1 MKMFRRKLFFFLF
14 DESANAGASTTQDPQ
29 PNSNNPAQSTPAIDY
44 EKIASIVEGKQK
56 VAEDTVLKNYF
67 KNQGLTG
74 EEMAQAISSFKSQKA
89 SAQPDVNALQEELRV
104 AQAQALQTKIESN
117 LQLAAMNQGVGS
129 NVLPY
134 VLKLA
139 DQTNLTLESKGED
152 YEAVIAKVLED
163 VPAFK
168 PEATAPTGFTQV
180 GSTGAAKQST
190 TNDELLKV
198 FGI

>member
-1 MKMFRRKLFFFLF
+1 MFKHKLFFF
-14 DESANAGASTTQDPQ
+14 DESANAGESTAQDPQ
-29 PNSNNPAQSTPAIDY
+29 ANSNNPAQSTPAIDY

-89 SAQPDVNALQEELRV
+89 SAQPDVTALQEELRV
-104 AQAQALQTKIESN
+104 AQAQALQTRIESN
-117 LQLAAMNQGVGS
+117 LQLTAIKQGVGS

-139 DQTNLTLESKGED
+139 DSTNLTLDSKNED

-180 GSTGAAKQST
+180 GSTGDVKQST
-190 TNDELLKV
+190 TNDELFKI
-198 FGI
+198 FGV

>member
-1 MKMFRRKLFFFLF
+1 MFKHKLFFF
-14 DESANAGASTTQDPQ
+14 DKSANAGASTTQDPQ

-89 SAQPDVNALQEELRV
+89 SAQPDVASLQEELRV
-104 AQAQALQTKIESN
+104 AQAQALQTRIESN
-117 LQLAAMNQGVGS
+117 LQLAAIKQGVGS

-139 DQTNLTLESKGED
+139 NSTNLTLDSKNED

-168 PEATAPTGFTQV
+168 PEATASTGFTQV
-180 GSTGAAKQST
+180 GSTGDVKQST
-190 TNDELLKV
+190 TNDELLKI
-198 FGI
+198 FGV

>member
-1 MKMFRRKLFFFLF
+1 MKMFKHKLFFF
-14 DESANAGASTTQDPQ
+14 DESANAGESTTQETQ

-89 SAQPDVNALQEELRV
+89 SAQPDVTALQEELRV
-104 AQAQALQTKIESN
+104 AQAQALQTRIESN
-117 LQLAAMNQGVGS
+117 LQLAAMKQGVGS

-139 DQTNLTLESKGED
+139 DSTNLTLDSKNED

-180 GSTGAAKQST
+180 GSTGDVKQST
-190 TNDELLKV
+190 TNDELFKI
-198 FGI
+198 FGV

>member
-1 MKMFRRKLFFFLF
+1 MFKHKLFFF

-89 SAQPDVNALQEELRV
+89 SAQPDVASLQEELRV
-104 AQAQALQTKIESN
+104 AQAQALQTRIESN
-117 LQLAAMNQGVGS
+117 LQLAAIKQGVGS

-139 DQTNLTLESKGED
+139 NSTNLTLDSKNED

-168 PEATAPTGFTQV
+168 PEATASTGFTQV
-180 GSTGAAKQST
+180 GSTGDVKQST

>member
-1 MKMFRRKLFFFLF
+1 MFKHKLFFF
-14 DESANAGASTTQDPQ
+14 DESTSAGASTTQDPQ
-29 PNSNNPAQSTPAIDY
+29 ASSNNPAQSTPEIDY

-89 SAQPDVNALQEELRV
+89 SAQPDVTSLQEELRV
-104 AQAQALQTKIESN
+104 AQAQALQTRIESN
-117 LQLAAMNQGVGS
+117 LQLAAIKQGVGS

-139 DQTNLTLESKGED
+139 DSTNLTLDSKNED

-168 PEATAPTGFTQV
+168 PEATASTGFTQV
-180 GSTGAAKQST
+180 GSTGDVKQST

>member
-1 MKMFRRKLFFFLF
+1 MKMFKHKLFFF
-14 DESANAGASTTQDPQ
+14 DESANAGESTAHDPQ

-89 SAQPDVNALQEELRV
+89 SAQPDVTALQEELRV
-104 AQAQALQTKIESN
+104 AQAQALQTRIESN
-117 LQLAAMNQGVGS
+117 LQLAAIKQGVGS

-139 DQTNLTLESKGED
+139 DSTNLTLDSKNED

-168 PEATAPTGFTQV
+168 PESTAPTGFTQV
-180 GSTGAAKQST
+180 GSTGDVKQST
-190 TNDELLKV
+190 TNDELLKI
-198 FGI
+198 FGV

>member
-1 MKMFRRKLFFFLF
+1 MFKHKLFLF

-29 PNSNNPAQSTPAIDY
+29 ASSNNPAQSTPEIDY
-44 EKIASIVEGKQK
+44 DKIASIVEGKQK

-89 SAQPDVNALQEELRV
+89 SAKPDVASLQEELRV
-104 AQAQALQTKIESN
+104 AQAQALQTRIESN
-117 LQLAAMNQGVGS
+117 LQLAAIKQGVGS

-139 DQTNLTLESKGED
+139 DSTNLTLDSKNED

-168 PEATAPTGFTQV
+168 PEATASTGFTQV
-180 GSTGAAKQST
+180 GSTGDVKQST
-190 TNDELLKV
+190 TNDELLKI
-198 FGI
+198 FGV

>member
-1 MKMFRRKLFFFLF
+1 MKMFKRKLFFHNA
-14 DESANAGASTTQDPQ
+14 DTGTGSAGGQDTSSQTQPASTPE
-29 PNSNNPAQSTPAIDY
+29 IDY
-44 EKIASIVEGKQK
+44 DKIASIVEGKQK

-67 KNQGLTG
+67 KQQGLSG

-89 SAQPDVNALQEELRV
+89 SAQPDVNALQEELRE
-104 AQAQALQTKIESN
+104 AQTQALQTRIESN
-117 LQLAAMNQGVGS
+117 LQLAAIKQGVGS

-139 DQTNLTLESKGED
+139 DQTNLTLDSKSED
-152 YEAVIAKVLED
+152 FEAVIAKVLED

-168 PEATAPTGFTQV
+168 PESTTSTGFTQV
-180 GSTGAAKQST
+180 GSTGTAKQST
-190 TNDELLKV
+190 TNDELLRA

>member
-1 MKMFRRKLFFFLF
+1 MFKHKLFFF

-29 PNSNNPAQSTPAIDY
+29 ASSNNPAQSTPAIDY
-44 EKIASIVEGKQK
+44 EKIASIVEGKQR
-56 VAEDTVLKNYF
+56 VTEDTVLKNYF

-89 SAQPDVNALQEELRV
+89 STQPDVASLQEELRV
-104 AQAQALQTKIESN
+104 AQAQALQTRIESN
-117 LQLAAMNQGVGS
+117 LQLAAIKQGVGS

-139 DQTNLTLESKGED
+139 DSTNLTLDSKNED

-168 PEATAPTGFTQV
+168 PEATASTGFTQV
-180 GSTGAAKQST
+180 GSTGDVKQST

-198 FGI
+198 FGL

>member
-1 MKMFRRKLFFFLF
+1 MFKHKLFLF
-14 DESANAGASTTQDPQ
+14 DESAVAGESTARESQ
-29 PNSNNPAQSTPAIDY
+29 PSSNNPAQSTPEIDY
-44 EKIASIVEGKQK
+44 DKIASIVEGKQK

-74 EEMAQAISSFKSQKA
+74 EEMAQAISIFKSQKA

-104 AQAQALQTKIESN
+104 AQAQTLQTRIESN
-117 LQLAAMNQGVGS
+117 LQLAAMKQGVGS

-139 DQTNLTLESKGED
+139 DSTNLTLDSKNED

-168 PEATAPTGFTQV
+168 PEATASTGFTQV
-180 GSTGAAKQST
+180 GSTGTAKQST
-190 TNDELLKV
+190 TNDDLMKAFGV
-198 FGI
+198 FK

>member
-1 MKMFRRKLFFFLF
+1 MFKHKLFFF

-89 SAQPDVNALQEELRV
+89 SAQPDVASLQEELRV
-104 AQAQALQTKIESN
+104 AQAQALQTRIESN
-117 LQLAAMNQGVGS
+117 LQLVAMKQGVGS

-139 DQTNLTLESKGED
+139 DSTNLTLDSKNED

-168 PEATAPTGFTQV
+168 PEATASTGFTQV
-180 GSTGAAKQST
+180 GSTGDVKQST
-190 TNDELLKV
+190 TNDELLKI
-198 FGI
+198 FGV

>member
-1 MKMFRRKLFFFLF
+1 MFKRKLFFHNA
-14 DESANAGASTTQDPQ
+14 DTGTGSAGGQDTSSQTQPASTPE
-29 PNSNNPAQSTPAIDY
+29 IDY
-44 EKIASIVEGKQK
+44 DKIASIVEGKQK

-67 KNQGLTG
+67 KQQGLSG

-89 SAQPDVNALQEELRV
+89 SAQPDVNALQEELRE
-104 AQAQALQTKIESN
+104 AQTQALQTRIESN
-117 LQLAAMNQGVGS
+117 LQLAAIKQGVNS

-139 DQTNLTLESKGED
+139 DQTNLTLDSKSED
-152 YEAVIAKVLED
+152 FEAVIAKVLED

-168 PEATAPTGFTQV
+168 QESTTSTGFTQV
-180 GSTGAAKQST
+180 GSTGTAKQST
-190 TNDELLKV
+190 TNDELLRA

>member
-1 MKMFRRKLFFFLF
+1 MFKRKLFLF
-14 DESANAGASTTQDPQ
+14 DESAVAGESTARESQQID
-29 PNSNNPAQSTPAIDY
+29 NNPAQSTPEIDY
-44 EKIASIVEGKQK
+44 DKIASIVEGKQK

-104 AQAQALQTKIESN
+104 AQAQALQTRIESN
-117 LQLAAMNQGVGS
+117 LQLAAMKQGVGS

-139 DQTNLTLESKGED
+139 DQTNLTLDSKSED
-152 YEAVIAKVLED
+152 FEAVIAKVLED

-168 PEATAPTGFTQV
+168 PESTTSTGFTQV
-180 GSTGAAKQST
+180 GSTGTAKQST
-190 TNDELLKV
+190 TNDELLRA

>member
-1 MKMFRRKLFFFLF
+1 MFKHKLFFF
-14 DESANAGASTTQDPQ
+14 DESANAGESTAQDPQ

-89 SAQPDVNALQEELRV
+89 SAQPDVANLQEELRV
-104 AQAQALQTKIESN
+104 AQAQALQTRIESN
-117 LQLAAMNQGVGS
+117 LQLAAIKQGVGS

-139 DQTNLTLESKGED
+139 DSTNLTLDSKNED

-168 PEATAPTGFTQV
+168 PEATASTGFTQV
-180 GSTGAAKQST
+180 GSTGDVKQST

>member
-1 MKMFRRKLFFFLF
+1 MFKHKLFFF
-14 DESANAGASTTQDPQ
+14 DESANAGASTTQDSQ
-29 PNSNNPAQSTPAIDY
+29 ANSNNPAQSTPEIDY

-89 SAQPDVNALQEELRV
+89 SAQPDVANLQEELRV

-117 LQLAAMNQGVGS
+117 LQLEAIKQGVGS

-139 DQTNLTLESKGED
+139 DSTNLTLDSKNED

-180 GSTGAAKQST
+180 GSTGDVKQST
-190 TNDELLKV
+190 TNDELLKI
-198 FGI
+198 FGV

>member
-1 MKMFRRKLFFFLF
+1 MKMFKHKLFFF
-14 DESANAGASTTQDPQ
+14 DESANAGASTAQDPQ

-89 SAQPDVNALQEELRV
+89 SAQPDVTALQEELRV

-117 LQLAAMNQGVGS
+117 LQLAAIKQGVGS
-129 NVLPY
+129 NVFPY

-139 DQTNLTLESKGED
+139 DSTNLTLDSKNED
-152 YEAVIAKVLED
+152 YEAAIAKVLED

-180 GSTGAAKQST
+180 GSTGDVKQST
-190 TNDELLKV
+190 TNDELFKI
-198 FGI
+198 FGV

>member
-1 MKMFRRKLFFFLF
+1 MFKHKLFFF
-14 DESANAGASTTQDPQ
+14 DESANAGESTAQDPQ

-89 SAQPDVNALQEELRV
+89 SAQPDVNTLQEELRV
-104 AQAQALQTKIESN
+104 AQAQALQTRIESN
-117 LQLAAMNQGVGS
+117 LQLAAIKQGVGS

-139 DQTNLTLESKGED
+139 DSTNLTLDSKNED

-163 VPAFK
+163 VPTFK
-168 PEATAPTGFTQV
+168 PEATASTGFTQV
-180 GSTGAAKQST
+180 GSTGDVKQST

>member
-1 MKMFRRKLFFFLF
+1 MFKHKLFFF
-14 DESANAGASTTQDPQ
+14 DESASAGASTAQDPQ
-29 PNSNNPAQSTPAIDY
+29 ANSNNPAQSTPAIDY

-89 SAQPDVNALQEELRV
+89 SAQPDVANLQEELRV

-117 LQLAAMNQGVGS
+117 LQLAAMKQGVGS

-139 DQTNLTLESKGED
+139 DSTNLSLDSKDED

-180 GSTGAAKQST
+180 GSKGDVKQST
-190 TNDELLKV
+190 TNDDLMKAFGV
-198 FGI
+198 FK

>member
-1 MKMFRRKLFFFLF
+1 MFKHKLFLF
-14 DESANAGASTTQDPQ
+14 DESASAGASTTQDPQ
-29 PNSNNPAQSTPAIDY
+29 ASSNNPTQSTPAIDY

-89 SAQPDVNALQEELRV
+89 SAQPDVTSLQEELRV
-104 AQAQALQTKIESN
+104 AQAQALQTRIESN
-117 LQLAAMNQGVGS
+117 LQLAAIKQGVGS

-139 DQTNLTLESKGED
+139 DSTNLTLESKVED

-180 GSTGAAKQST
+180 GSTGDVKQST
-190 TNDELLKV
+190 TNDELFKI
-198 FGI
+198 FGV

>member
-1 MKMFRRKLFFFLF
+1 MFKHKLFFF
-14 DESANAGASTTQDPQ
+14 DESASAGASTTQETQ
-29 PNSNNPAQSTPAIDY
+29 ANSNNPAQSTPAIDY

-89 SAQPDVNALQEELRV
+89 SAQPDVASLQEELRV
-104 AQAQALQTKIESN
+104 AQAQALQTRIESN
-117 LQLAAMNQGVGS
+117 LQLAAIKQGVGS

-139 DQTNLTLESKGED
+139 DSTNLTLDSKNED

-168 PEATAPTGFTQV
+168 PEATASTGFTQV
-180 GSTGAAKQST
+180 GSTGDVKQST

>member
-1 MKMFRRKLFFFLF
+1 MFKRKLFFHNA
-14 DESANAGASTTQDPQ
+14 DTGTGSAGGQDTSSQTQPASTPE
-29 PNSNNPAQSTPAIDY
+29 IDY
-44 EKIASIVEGKQK
+44 DKIASIVEGKQK

-67 KNQGLTG
+67 KQQGLSG

-89 SAQPDVNALQEELRV
+89 SAQPDVNALQEELRE
-104 AQAQALQTKIESN
+104 AQTQALQTRIESN
-117 LQLAAMNQGVGS
+117 LQLAAIKQGVDS

-139 DQTNLTLESKGED
+139 DSTNLTLESKGED

-168 PEATAPTGFTQV
+168 QEATASTGFTQV

>member
-1 MKMFRRKLFFFLF
+1 MFKRKLFFF
-14 DESANAGASTTQDPQ
+14 DESANAGASTAQDPQ
-29 PNSNNPAQSTPAIDY
+29 ASSNNPAQSTPEIDY
-44 EKIASIVEGKQK
+44 DKIASIVEGKQK

-89 SAQPDVNALQEELRV
+89 SAQPDVANLQEELRV
-104 AQAQALQTKIESN
+104 AQAQTKIESN
-117 LQLAAMNQGVGS
+117 LQLAAIKQGVGS

-139 DQTNLTLESKGED
+139 DSTNLTLDSKNED

-168 PEATAPTGFTQV
+168 PEATASTGFTQV
-180 GSTGAAKQST
+180 GSTGDVKQST
-190 TNDELLKV
+190 TNDELLKI
-198 FGI
+198 FGV

>member
-1 MKMFRRKLFFFLF
+1 MFKRKLFFF

-29 PNSNNPAQSTPAIDY
+29 ASSNNPAQSTPEIDY

-67 KNQGLTG
+67 KNQGVTG

-89 SAQPDVNALQEELRV
+89 SAQPDVANLQEELRV
-104 AQAQALQTKIESN
+104 SQAQALQTNIVSN
-117 LQLAAMNQGVGS
+117 LQLAAIKQGVGS

-139 DQTNLTLESKGED
+139 DSTNLTLDSKNED

-168 PEATAPTGFTQV
+168 PESTASTGFTQV
-180 GSTGAAKQST
+180 GSTGDVKQST
-190 TNDELLKV
+190 TNDELLKI
-198 FGI
+198 FGV

>member
-1 MKMFRRKLFFFLF
+1 MFKHKLFFF
-14 DESANAGASTTQDPQ
+14 DESTSAGASTAQDPQ

-89 SAQPDVNALQEELRV
+89 SAQPDVASLQEELRV
-104 AQAQALQTKIESN
+104 AQAQALQTRIESN
-117 LQLAAMNQGVGS
+117 LQLAAIKQGVGS

-139 DQTNLTLESKGED
+139 DSTNLTLDSKNED

-168 PEATAPTGFTQV
+168 PEATASTGFTQV
-180 GSTGAAKQST
+180 GSTGDVKQST
-190 TNDELLKV
+190 TNDELLKI
-198 FGI
+198 FGV

>member
-1 MKMFRRKLFFFLF
+1 MKMFKHKLFFF
-14 DESANAGASTTQDPQ
+14 DESASAGTSTTQDPQ

-89 SAQPDVNALQEELRV
+89 SAQPDVASLQEELRV
-104 AQAQALQTKIESN
+104 AQAQALQTRIESN
-117 LQLAAMNQGVGS
+117 LQLAAIKQGVGS

-139 DQTNLTLESKGED
+139 DSTNLTLDSKNED

-168 PEATAPTGFTQV
+168 PEATASTGFTQV
-180 GSTGAAKQST
+180 GSTGDVKQST
-190 TNDELLKV
+190 TNDELLKA
-198 FGI
+198 FGL

>member
-1 MKMFRRKLFFFLF
+1 MKMFKHKLFFF
-14 DESANAGASTTQDPQ
+14 DESANAGESTAQDPQ

-89 SAQPDVNALQEELRV
+89 SAQPDVANLQEELRV
-104 AQAQALQTKIESN
+104 AQAQALQTRIESN
-117 LQLAAMNQGVGS
+117 LQLAAIKQGVGS

-139 DQTNLTLESKGED
+139 DSTNLTLDSKNED

-168 PEATAPTGFTQV
+168 PEATASTGFTQV
-180 GSTGAAKQST
+180 GSTGDVKQST
-190 TNDELLKV
+190 TNDELLKI
-198 FGI
+198 FGV

>member
-1 MKMFRRKLFFFLF
+1 MFKRKLFFHNA
-14 DESANAGASTTQDPQ
+14 DTGTGSAGGQDTSSQTQPASTPE
-29 PNSNNPAQSTPAIDY
+29 IDY
-44 EKIASIVEGKQK
+44 DKIASIVEGKQK

-67 KNQGLTG
+67 KQQGLSG

-89 SAQPDVNALQEELRV
+89 SAQPDVNALQEELRE
-104 AQAQALQTKIESN
+104 AQTQALQTRIESN
-117 LQLAAMNQGVGS
+117 LQLAAIKQGVDS

-139 DQTNLTLESKGED
+139 DSTNLTLESKGED

-168 PEATAPTGFTQV
+168 QEATTSTGFTQV
-180 GSTGAAKQST
+180 GSTGTAKQST

>member
-1 MKMFRRKLFFFLF
+1 MFKHKLFFF
-14 DESANAGASTTQDPQ
+14 DESANAGTSTTQDPQ

-89 SAQPDVNALQEELRV
+89 SAQPDVASLQEELRV
-104 AQAQALQTKIESN
+104 AQAQALQTRIESN
-117 LQLAAMNQGVGS
+117 LQLAAMKQGVGS

-139 DQTNLTLESKGED
+139 DSTNLTLDSKNED

-168 PEATAPTGFTQV
+168 PEATASTGFTQV
-180 GSTGAAKQST
+180 GSTGDVKQST
-190 TNDELLKV
+190 TNDELLKI
-198 FGI
+198 FGV

>member
-1 MKMFRRKLFFFLF
+1 MKMFKHKLFFF

-29 PNSNNPAQSTPAIDY
+29 ASSNNPAQSTPEIDY
-44 EKIASIVEGKQK
+44 DKIASIVEGKQK

-89 SAQPDVNALQEELRV
+89 SAQPDVASLQEELRV
-104 AQAQALQTKIESN
+104 AQAQALQTRIESN
-117 LQLAAMNQGVGS
+117 LQLAAMKQGVGS

-139 DQTNLTLESKGED
+139 DSTNLTLDSKNED

-168 PEATAPTGFTQV
+168 PEATASTGFTQV
-180 GSTGAAKQST
+180 GSTGDVKQST

>member
-1 MKMFRRKLFFFLF
+1 MFKHKLFFF

-29 PNSNNPAQSTPAIDY
+29 ASSNNPAQSTPEIDY
-44 EKIASIVEGKQK
+44 DKIASIVEGKQK

-89 SAQPDVNALQEELRV
+89 SAQPDVASLQEELRV
-104 AQAQALQTKIESN
+104 AQAQALQTRIESN
-117 LQLAAMNQGVGS
+117 LQLAAIKQGVGS

-134 VLKLA
+134 VLKLV
-139 DQTNLTLESKGED
+139 DSTNLTLDSKNED

-168 PEATAPTGFTQV
+168 PEATASTGFTQV
-180 GSTGAAKQST
+180 GSTGDVKQST

>member
-1 MKMFRRKLFFFLF
+1 MFKHKLFFF
-14 DESANAGASTTQDPQ
+14 DESANAGASTAQDPQ

-89 SAQPDVNALQEELRV
+89 SAQPDVTALQEELRV
-104 AQAQALQTKIESN
+104 AQAQALQTRIESN
-117 LQLAAMNQGVGS
+117 LQLAAMKQGVGS

-139 DQTNLTLESKGED
+139 DSTNLTLDSKNED

-168 PEATAPTGFTQV
+168 PEATASTGFTQV
-180 GSTGAAKQST
+180 GSTGDVKQST
-190 TNDELLKV
+190 TNDELLKI
-198 FGI
+198 FGV

>member
-1 MKMFRRKLFFFLF
+1 MFKHKLFFF
-14 DESANAGASTTQDPQ
+14 DESANAGESTAQEPQ

-89 SAQPDVNALQEELRV
+89 SAQPDVTALQEELRV
-104 AQAQALQTKIESN
+104 AQAQALQTRIESN
-117 LQLAAMNQGVGS
+117 LQLAAMKQGVGS

-139 DQTNLTLESKGED
+139 DSTNLTLDSKNED

-180 GSTGAAKQST
+180 GSKGDVKQST
-190 TNDELLKV
+190 TNDELFKI
-198 FGI
+198 FGVQT

>member
-1 MKMFRRKLFFFLF
+1 MFKHKLFFF
-14 DESANAGASTTQDPQ
+14 DESANAGASTAQEPQ

-89 SAQPDVNALQEELRV
+89 SAQPDVTALQEELRV
-104 AQAQALQTKIESN
+104 AQAQALQTRIESN
-117 LQLAAMNQGVGS
+117 LQLAAMKQGVGS

-139 DQTNLTLESKGED
+139 DSTNLTLDSKNED

-180 GSTGAAKQST
+180 GSKGDAKQST
-190 TNDELLKV
+190 TNDELFKI
-198 FGI
+198 FGV

>member
-1 MKMFRRKLFFFLF
+1 MFKHKLFFF
-14 DESANAGASTTQDPQ
+14 DESANAGESTAQDPQ

-89 SAQPDVNALQEELRV
+89 SAQPDVTALQEELRV
-104 AQAQALQTKIESN
+104 AQAQALQTRIESN
-117 LQLAAMNQGVGS
+117 LQLAAIKQGVGS

-139 DQTNLTLESKGED
+139 DSTNLTLDSKNED

-168 PEATAPTGFTQV
+168 PEATASTGFTQV
-180 GSTGAAKQST
+180 GSTGDVKQST
-190 TNDELLKV
+190 TNDELLKI
-198 FGI
+198 FGV

>member
-1 MKMFRRKLFFFLF
+1 MKMFKHKLFFF
-14 DESANAGASTTQDPQ
+14 DESASAGESTAQDPQ
-29 PNSNNPAQSTPAIDY
+29 PSSNNPAQSTPEIDY

-89 SAQPDVNALQEELRV
+89 SAQPDVASLQEELRV
-104 AQAQALQTKIESN
+104 AQAQALQTRIESN
-117 LQLAAMNQGVGS
+117 LQLAAMKQGVGS

-139 DQTNLTLESKGED
+139 DSTNLTLDSKNED

-180 GSTGAAKQST
+180 GSTGDVKQST
-190 TNDELLKV
+190 TNDELFKI
-198 FGI
+198 FGV

>member
-1 MKMFRRKLFFFLF
+1 MFKRKLFFF
-14 DESANAGASTTQDPQ
+14 DESASAGASTTQDPQ
-29 PNSNNPAQSTPAIDY
+29 ASSNNPAQSTPEIDY
-44 EKIASIVEGKQK
+44 DKIASIVEGKQK
-56 VAEDTVLKNYF
+56 IAENTVLKNYF

-89 SAQPDVNALQEELRV
+89 SAQPDVASLQEELRV
-104 AQAQALQTKIESN
+104 AQAQALQTRIESN
-117 LQLAAMNQGVGS
+117 LQLAAIKQGVGS

-139 DQTNLTLESKGED
+139 DSTNLTLDSKNED

-168 PEATAPTGFTQV
+168 PEATASTGFTQV
-180 GSTGAAKQST
+180 GSTGDVKQST
-190 TNDELLKV
+190 TNDELLKI
-198 FGI
+198 FGV

>member
-1 MKMFRRKLFFFLF
+1 MKMFKRKLFFHNA
-14 DESANAGASTTQDPQ
+14 DTGTGSAGGQDTSSQTQPASTPE
-29 PNSNNPAQSTPAIDY
+29 IDY
-44 EKIASIVEGKQK
+44 DKIASIVEGKQK

-67 KNQGLTG
+67 KQQGLSG

-89 SAQPDVNALQEELRV
+89 SAQPDVNALQEELRE
-104 AQAQALQTKIESN
+104 AQTQALQTRIESN
-117 LQLAAMNQGVGS
+117 LQLAAIKQGVDS

-139 DQTNLTLESKGED
+139 DKTNLTLDSKNED
-152 YEAVIAKVLED
+152 FEAVIAKVLED

-168 PEATAPTGFTQV
+168 QEATASTGFTQV
-180 GSTGAAKQST
+180 GSTGTAKQST